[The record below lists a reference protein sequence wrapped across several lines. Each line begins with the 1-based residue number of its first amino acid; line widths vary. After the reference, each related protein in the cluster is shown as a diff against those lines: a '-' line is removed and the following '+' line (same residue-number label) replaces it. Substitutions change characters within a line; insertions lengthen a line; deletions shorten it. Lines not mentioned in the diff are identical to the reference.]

1 MASQYRCGSDR
12 RRQLVVD
19 STTVNGIDFLT
30 VDPDETTL
38 RVRFLHDLPG
48 TGSGAVPAPPAPAL
62 TAAEIAIDG
71 GVRFPDI
78 RVVAVTSTGPELTVT
93 VDRPGDYSEYR
104 LRLHRRD
111 GTLPPDGFD
120 VPLASVRFT
129 FKVDC
134 PTGFDCRDDRDC
146 PAELVEEPAI
156 DYLAKDYAS
165 FRRLMLD
172 RLSVLMPDWRER
184 NAADLEIALVELL
197 AYVGDRLSYFQDAVA
212 TEAYL
217 GTARRRASVRRHARL
232 LDYRMHDGCNART
245 WIHITAATDL
255 MLSRG
260 RPVLPRSP
268 NGDEGRFAATDL
280 AAIVAAEDPIVF
292 ETADDLQVRSAHNEI
307 RIHTW
312 SEVGCCLPAG
322 ATRATLVNDPPLALA
337 AGDFLLFEELRG
349 STGTSADADQTHRQV
364 VRLTSVMDRRPGGTE
379 LLTDPIAGIAIVEIE
394 WDHRDALAFPLCVSA
409 LADDGTTPLEDLS
422 IARGNIV
429 LADQGLTLPPATS
442 TTAGLRLDPDT
453 VPEDRPYRP
462 LVTRVPLTRVTL
474 TCAAPIDGAL
484 PASRILIRDP
494 AQALPVLTL
503 RGDDA
508 TWTPQRDLLASDR
521 FAPEFVAEM
530 ETDGLAQ
537 LRFGDG
543 ALGRQPSAGSA
554 FAAFGRVG
562 NGAVGNVGA
571 GSLARIFVDD
581 DGVTAVTNPLPAVGG
596 TNPEPAERARLL
608 APRAFLRQ
616 ERAVTEADYATIAMR
631 RPDVGRAAGRI
642 RWTGSWYTAVVT
654 VDRPG
659 GEAIDEPF
667 RAGLLDW
674 LDLHRMAG
682 VDLAVGR
689 PVDVPLDIALEV
701 CVESD
706 HLAPIVK
713 RAVLDALSS
722 RQSASGA
729 RGFFHPD
736 RWTFGQPVF
745 LSQLY
750 RAVMGI
756 DGISWVDATRFQ
768 RLGRPPNRELADG
781 VIRTGPLEIV
791 RLDNDRNFAENG
803 QLTITLR
810 GAR

>member
-12 RRQLVVD
+12 RRQLVLD
-19 STTVNGIDFLT
+19 STTVNGIDYLT

-48 TGSGAVPAPPAPAL
+48 TGGGSVPPPPAPAL
-62 TAAEIAIDG
+62 TAAEVAIDG

-78 RVVAVTSTGPELTVT
+78 RVVSVTSAGPELTVT
-93 VDRPGDYSEYR
+93 VDRPGDFSEYR

-134 PTGFDCRDDRDC
+134 PSGFDCRDDDAC
-146 PAELVEEPAI
+146 PADLVEEPAI

-172 RLSVLMPDWRER
+172 RLSVLMPGWRER
-184 NAADLEIALVELL
+184 NPADLEIALVELL

-217 GTARRRASVRRHARL
+217 GTARRRASIRRHARL
-232 LDYRMHDGCNART
+232 LDYRIHDGCNART
-245 WIHITAATDL
+245 WIHVTASADL
-255 MLSRG
+255 
-260 RPVLPRSP
+260 VLPKGTPVAARSP
-268 NGDEGRFAATDL
+268 NGDGGRLEAADL
-280 AAIVAAEDPIVF
+280 AGILAAEGPIVF
-292 ETADDLQVRSAHNEI
+292 ETADELKVRSAHNEI

-312 SEVGCCLPAG
+312 SEIGCCLPAG
-322 ATRATLVNDPPLALA
+322 STRATLVNDPPVALA
-337 AGDFLLFEELRG
+337 VGDDLLFEELRG
-349 STGTSADADQTHRQV
+349 ATGEVADADPTHRQV
-364 VRLTSVMDRRPGGTE
+364 VRLTSVMDRRLGGSE
-379 LLTDPIAGIAIVEIE
+379 PLTDPIAGTPIVEIE
-394 WDHRDALAFPLCVSA
+394 WDQRDALAFPLCVSA
-409 LADDGTTPLEDLS
+409 LADDGTTPFEDLS
-422 IARGNIV
+422 VARANVV
-429 LADQGLTLPPATS
+429 LADHGLSLLGGSSPAGS
-442 TTAGLRLDPDT
+442 LALDPDT

-462 LVTRVPLTRVTL
+462 LVSRAPL
-474 TCAAPIDGAL
+474 TCAAPVDATL
-484 PASRILIRDP
+484 PASQALVQDP
-494 AQALPVLTL
+494 AKALPVLTL
-503 RGDDA
+503 RGDDS

-521 FAPEFVAEM
+521 FASEFVAEI
-530 ETDGLAQ
+530 EADGAAQ

-554 FAAFGRVG
+554 FTATGRIG
-562 NGAVGNVGA
+562 NGTAGNVGA
-571 GSLARIFVDD
+571 DSLTRIFVDD
-581 DGVTAVTNPLPAVGG
+581 DGVAGVRNPLPAVGG
-596 TNPEPAERARLL
+596 ADPELAERARLL

-616 ERAVTEADYATIAMR
+616 ERAVTDADYATIAMR
-631 RPDVGRAAGRI
+631 RPGVGRAAGRI

-659 GEAIDEPF
+659 GETIDDRF
-667 RAGLLDW
+667 RSGLIDW

-682 VDLAVGR
+682 VDLDLGK
-689 PVDVPLDIALEV
+689 PVDVPLDIALDV
-701 CVESD
+701 CVASD
-706 HLAPIVK
+706 QLAPIVK
-713 RAVLDALSS
+713 RAVLDVLSS
-722 RQSASGA
+722 RQSSSGA
-729 RGFFHPD
+729 LGFFHPD
-736 RWTFGQPVF
+736 RWTFGQPVY

-768 RLGRPPNRELADG
+768 RLGRPPNHELEDG
-781 VIRTGPLEIV
+781 VIRTGPLEIA

-803 QLTITLR
+803 QLTITMR
-810 GAR
+810 GGR

>member
-12 RRQLVVD
+12 RRQLVLD
-19 STTVNGIDFLT
+19 STTVNGIDYLT

-38 RVRFLHDLPG
+38 RVHFLHDLPG
-48 TGSGAVPAPPAPAL
+48 TGSEAVPPSPAPAL
-62 TAAEIAIDG
+62 TRAEIAIDG
-71 GVRFPDI
+71 GVRFSDI
-78 RVVAVTSTGPELTVT
+78 RVVAVASSGSELAVT

-120 VPLASVRFT
+120 VPLASVRFA

-134 PTGFDCRDDRDC
+134 PTGFDCRDDQDC
-146 PAELVEEPAI
+146 PTDLVEEPAI

-184 NAADLEIALVELL
+184 NVADLEIALVELL

-245 WIHITAATDL
+245 WIHVDASTDL
-255 MLSRG
+255 VLPRG

-268 NGDEGRFAATDL
+268 NGDEGRFAAADL
-280 AAIVAAEDPIVF
+280 AAIIAAEAPIAF
-292 ETADDLQVRSAHNEI
+292 ETADDLQVRSAHNQI

-322 ATRATLVNDPPLALA
+322 ATRATLVNDPPVALA
-337 AGDFLLFEELRG
+337 AGDYLLFEELRG
-349 STGTSADADQTHRQV
+349 STGESADADPTHRQV
-364 VRLTSVMDRRPGGTE
+364 VRLTSVTDHRPGGIDP
-379 LLTDPIAGIAIVEIE
+379 LTDPIAGTAIVEIE
-394 WDHRDALAFPLCVSA
+394 WDQRDALAFSLCVSA

-422 IARGNIV
+422 VARGNIV
-429 LADQGLTLPPATS
+429 LADHGLSLP
-442 TTAGLRLDPDT
+442 AGSSGDGIGLDPDT

-462 LVTRVPLTRVTL
+462 LVTRAPL
-474 TCAAPIDGAL
+474 TCAAAIDGTL
-484 PASRILIRDP
+484 PASLALIQDP

-521 FAPEFVAEM
+521 FATEFVAEM
-530 ETDGLAQ
+530 ETDGAAQ

-543 ALGRQPSAGSA
+543 ALGRQPSAGSGFTA
-554 FAAFGRVG
+554 LGRVG
-562 NGAVGNVGA
+562 NGTIGNVGA
-571 GSLARIFVDD
+571 DSLTRIFVDD
-581 DGVTAVTNPLPAVGG
+581 DGIVGVCNPLPAVGG

-631 RPDVGRAAGRI
+631 RPGVGRAAGRI

-667 RAGLLDW
+667 RGGLIDW

-682 VDLAVGR
+682 IDLDLGR

-701 CVESD
+701 CVMSD
-706 HLAPIVK
+706 ELAPIVK
-713 RAVLDALSS
+713 RAVLDVLSS
-722 RQSASGA
+722 HQSASGA

-736 RWTFGQPVF
+736 QWTFGQPVY

-768 RLGRPPNRELADG
+768 RLGRPPNRELEDG
-781 VIRTGPLEIV
+781 VIRTGPLEII

-810 GAR
+810 GGR